1 MNVMRVA
8 SLVALLGS
16 VGCSITPHKYE
27 ADVSRAMNIYRAG
40 CHIDVDLRDSKDG
53 MDSYGKPFLSKVM
66 DVAGWATIASR
77 PALGF
82 GQVSGTVVNAINIM
96 ATPENYSGRPFLMAW
111 VPKSSAANKEEAKK
125 RLMEAVDTALL
136 NTAKDMNV
144 RIEAAPKGAKLPK
157 LSGVAFSMW
166 QVVAPQYGCD
176 DWNCAVMGYAHESEV
191 NNWPT
196 PEFLF
201 GSMESESYRFAGYYD
216 TKYPRV
222 LFWQEKDKE
231 RRFPEKDFYTALSK
245 HLPAWVALYFPPGS
259 IYQEGKPIT
268 YPVVFEKGEML
279 LFKSPS

>member
-8 SLVALLGS
+8 SLVALLGI

-40 CHIDVDLRDSKDG
+40 CVTDVDLRDSKDG

-66 DVAGWATIASR
+66 DVAGWATIVSR

-82 GQVSGTVVNAINIM
+82 GQVGGTVVNAINIM

-111 VPKSSAANKEEAKK
+111 VPKSSAVSKEEAKQ
-125 RLMEAVDTALL
+125 RLLEAVNEALVS
-136 NTAKDMNV
+136 TAKDME
-144 RIEAAPKGAKLPK
+144 IEINASPKEAKLPRI
-157 LSGVAFSMW
+157 SGTKISMW
-166 QVVAPQYGCD
+166 RVVAPQYGCN
-176 DWNCAVMGYAHESEV
+176 DWSCAVVGYADVSGASE
-191 NNWPT
+191 WPA

-201 GSMESESYRFAGYYD
+201 NSMEPESYHFAGHYD
-216 TKYPRV
+216 AKYPRV